1 MAVVRLRGRL
11 KDLAGGGADHP
22 VEGATVADVLRGLE
36 DAQPALAGWVLD
48 ERGRVR
54 QHIQVFVNGEQ
65 GAEETPVGPDDRVE
79 VLPAISGG

>member
-1 MAVVRLRGRL
+1 MPTVRLRGRL

-22 VEGATVADVLRGLE
+22 VDGATVVEVLRGLE
-36 DAQPALAGWVLD
+36 SAHPALAGWVLD

-54 QHIQVFVNGEQ
+54 RHIQVFVNGEQ
-65 GAEETPVGPDDRVE
+65 GAEETAVGADDRVE